1 MYTLRGKQRRLRA
14 RFGKVVEQQA
24 NMRGHHLEGTAAGAR
39 GIGVDGEGVWLR
51 LREEQQCPRD
61 DDEGNH
67 HFKRHYLLTSCMLV
81 VIAIGSSTRKTGT
94 T

>member
-67 HFKRHYLLTSCMLV
+67 SIKAMIKALFADVVHARRHRLLYP
-81 VIAIGSSTRKTGT
+81 
-94 T
+94 